1 MMLLGTIVNVV
12 GVLLGGGVGL
22 VLHQLL
28 HKGIPERFSDRIMK
42 GIGLCTVYIAAS
54 SLLDGSKTLVTIL
67 SMVLGAIVGELL
79 DLDGKIKRVSQAVE
93 KRFSG
98 GSSGDGFSRGLLSA
112 TLLFCVGTMAIQ
124 GSLDSGLTGDH
135 SILFSKSMMDTIA
148 ALIFA
153 SSLGVGVLFS
163 TVPLFLYQGGIT
175 LLAVAARPYLTADVI
190 AEMNTVGSLL
200 LLGLSLDLLDIKH
213 LKLMNY
219 IPAMFFPILLTRF
232 F

>member
-1 MMLLGTIVNVV
+1 MMLMGTIVNVL

-22 VLHQLL
+22 LL
-28 HKGIPERFSDRIMK
+28 HRLLRKGIPQRFSDRIMK

-67 SMVLGAIVGELL
+67 SMVLGAILGELL
-79 DLDGKIKRVSQAVE
+79 DLDGKIKRLSQAVE
-93 KRFSG
+93 RRFSG
-98 GSSGDGFSRGLLSA
+98 GGSGDSFSRGLLSA

-135 SILFSKSMMDTIA
+135 SILYSKSMMDTVA
-148 ALIFA
+148 ALIFS

-175 LLAVAARPYLTADVI
+175 LLAVAARPYLTAEVI

-200 LLGLSLDLLDIKH
+200 LLGLSLDLLDIKQ

-219 IPAMFFPILLTRF
+219 LPAMFLPILLCQF
-232 F
+232 M